1 MSGARHVGHP
11 VGAALAGGV
20 TGADELRALVE
31 VALSALEAGVGAR
44 GGPLPAGGPS
54 VVAAEVARVLGP
66 GALGAGAAGA
76 FASARGAAG
85 GGPGPL
91 PVIGVG
97 ESAAL
102 RELSALL
109 AWGTADPADPHC
121 AGHLHC
127 PPLAVAVA
135 ADLVAAALN
144 PSLDSWDQAPAASA
158 LEVEVVAALAGL
170 VGFTPGVAGG
180 TITSGGTEANLM
192 GLLLARDAAGPGVGR
207 RRILCSQAAHFS
219 VRRCAG
225 LLGLGEDAV
234 VTVPAGADHRMDPD
248 ALAAAGRRVLAGNDR
263 IAAIVA
269 TAGTTD
275 LGAIEALPAIASVA
289 RELHAW
295 LHVDAAYG
303 GGALFSDRLAPLLV
317 GLDRAHSVGLD
328 LHKLGWQPIAA
339 GVFLVRDAALLGPL
353 AQRAAYLNPDDD
365 EQAGYLSLLG
375 NSPRT
380 TRRADV
386 FKIAV
391 TLRAL
396 GRSGLGE
403 LVDRCHD
410 LARHAAELIHA
421 DPRLELVAEPVLTS
435 VVFRYLPDRY
445 DGRRPADR
453 AEVDRVN
460 AALRRRLLHE
470 GRAVVGRTELGEGP
484 GAVRLKLTLLNP
496 NTTGTDLA
504 ALLAAVVEAGR
515 AESAPAG

>member
-1 MSGARHVGHP
+1 MSTARRVGHP

-20 TGADELRALVE
+20 AGADALRTLIE
-31 VALSALEAGVGAR
+31 VALAALASGAGAR
-44 GGPLPAGGPS
+44 GGALPPGGP
-54 VVAAEVARVLGP
+54 VAVAAEVARVLGP
-66 GALGAGAAGA
+66 GAVGPVGAVPA
-76 FASARGAAG
+76 ARGSAAI
-85 GGPGPL
+85 GPGPL
-91 PVIGVG
+91 PECGVG
-97 ESAAL
+97 EFAAL
-102 RELSALL
+102 GELSALL
-109 AWGTADPADPHC
+109 AWGAADPADPYC

-135 ADLVAAALN
+135 ADLVAGALN
-144 PSLDSWDQAPAASA
+144 GSLDSWDQAPAATA
-158 LEVEVVAALAGL
+158 LEVEVIAALAGL
-170 VGFTPGVAGG
+170 VGFAPKAAGG
-180 TITSGGTEANLM
+180 TITSGGTESNLM

-219 VRRCAG
+219 IRRCAG

-234 VTVPAGADHRMDPD
+234 VTVPAGADHRMDPV

-275 LGAIEALPAIASVA
+275 LGAIDPLPAVASVA
-289 RELHAW
+289 RELGAW

-303 GGALFSDRLAPLLV
+303 GGALFSDRLAPLLA
-317 GLDRAHSVGLD
+317 GLHRAHSVGLD
-328 LHKLGWQPIAA
+328 LHKLGWQPVAA
-339 GVFLVRDAALLGPL
+339 GVFVVRDAALLSPL

-365 EQAGYLSLLG
+365 ERAGYFSLLG

-396 GRSGLGE
+396 GRAGLGE
-403 LVDRCHD
+403 LVERCHD
-410 LARHAAELIHA
+410 LARHAAQLIRV
-421 DPRLELVAEPVLTS
+421 DPRLELAAEPVLTS
-435 VVFRYLPDRY
+435 VVFRYLPDRP
-445 DGRRPADR
+445 DGPGPAGG
-453 AEVDRVN
+453 AETDRVN

-496 NTTGTDLA
+496 NTTAADLA
-504 ALLAAVVEAGR
+504 ALLEAVVEAGR
-515 AESAPAG
+515 AESAPAC